1 MSETAG
7 EAAEQAFHALEE
19 KHHFRLPETRLAQR
33 LEAVVVGINKV
44 ACWLWALLVV
54 VIVLAVTLR
63 YVFGIGSIKLEE
75 IQWHIYGIGIILG
88 LSYCFVAD
96 RHVRIDVAAEN
107 LRPRLRGWIELIGL
121 VVFLIPFCVVVLI
134 EAFPFVYRSWQL
146 NEISAAPDGLPYRWI
161 AKSFI
166 LWGFALLLIAAIAR
180 LSRVTS
186 FLFGWPPEATTP
198 PR

>member
-7 EAAEQAFHALEE
+7 EVAEHVYHELEE
-19 KHHFRLPETRLAQR
+19 KHHFRLPETALAMR
-33 LEAVVVGINKV
+33 LEAVVLAVGHV
-44 ACWLWALLVV
+44 FSWLWALLVA
-54 VIVLAVTLR
+54 VIVLAVGLR
-63 YVFGIGSIKLEE
+63 YLFGIGSIKLEE
-75 IQWHIYGIGIILG
+75 IQWHIYGIGIVLG

-96 RHVRIDVAAEN
+96 RHVRIDVAAE
-107 LRPRLRGWIELIGL
+107 RFAPRVRGWFELIGL
-121 VVFLIPFCVVVLI
+121 AVFLIPFCVVVLI
-134 EAFPFVYRSWQL
+134 DAVPFVYRSWQL

-166 LWGFALLLIAAIAR
+166 LWGLGLLLIAAIAR

-186 FLFGWPPEATTP
+186 YLFGRPAAVSS